1 MKRNWWIT
9 VIVLI
14 AISVVLDFL
23 LLREHGEPEWL
34 YFPGFYAV
42 LGLLGAVVAAVVAR
56 LLGGGWL
63 EKKEDYYTSED
74 DE

>member
-1 MKRNWWIT
+1 MKRNWWIIA
-9 VIVLI
+9 IVLI
-14 AISVVLDFL
+14 ALSVLLDFL
-23 LLREHGEPEWL
+23 VLGGHGEPEWL

-42 LGLLGAVVAAVVAR
+42 LGIGGAVVIAAVSR

-63 EKKEDYYTSED
+63 EKEEDYYTSED

>member
-1 MKRNWWIT
+1 MKRWIIIIGFV
-9 VIVLI
+9 VIS
-14 AISVVLDFL
+14 AVLDFL
-23 LLREHGEPEWL
+23 LLGGHGEPEWL

-42 LGLLGAVVAAVVAR
+42 LGLAGAIVVTVVAR

-63 EKKEDYYTSED
+63 EHNNDYYVDGD